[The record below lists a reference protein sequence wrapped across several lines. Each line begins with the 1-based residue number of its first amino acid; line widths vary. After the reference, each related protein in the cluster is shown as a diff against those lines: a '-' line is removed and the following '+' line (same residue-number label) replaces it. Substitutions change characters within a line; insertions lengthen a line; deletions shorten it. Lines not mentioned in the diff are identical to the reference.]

1 MEESHVTNV
10 RNEWRDCVEHANVES
25 PVSTIRLEEVKIA
38 LKYMKRGKTSEPTG
52 VVIEILWA
60 EGKSCLESLKRIFN
74 EVVFEIESP
83 GN

>member
-1 MEESHVTNV
+1 M
-10 RNEWRDCVEHANVES
+10 RNEWGDCVEHANVES

-38 LKYMKRGKTSEPTG
+38 LKYMKSRKTSEPIG

-74 EVVFEIESP
+74 EVVLEIESP

>member
-1 MEESHVTNV
+1 M
-10 RNEWRDCVEHANVES
+10 RNEWRDFVEHANVES

>member
-1 MEESHVTNV
+1 M
-10 RNEWRDCVEHANVES
+10 RNEWGDYVEHANGES

-38 LKYMKRGKTSEPTG
+38 LKYMKSRKTSEPIG

-74 EVVFEIESP
+74 EVVLEIESP

>member
-1 MEESHVTNV
+1 M
-10 RNEWRDCVEHANVES
+10 RNEWGDCVEHANGES
-25 PVSTIRLEEVKIA
+25 SVSTIRLEEVKIA
-38 LKYMKRGKTSEPTG
+38 LKYMKSRKTSEPIG

-74 EVVFEIESP
+74 EVVLEIESP

>member
-1 MEESHVTNV
+1 M
-10 RNEWRDCVEHANVES
+10 RNEWGDCVEHANGES

-38 LKYMKRGKTSEPTG
+38 LKYMKSRKTSEPIG

-74 EVVFEIESP
+74 EVVLEIESP